1 MEQLVFGN
9 MPKSEPSL
17 RALHET
23 PASRVLSVGAQAA
36 SNLELLAVVLRD
48 PDTALRLLAEYPALR
63 DLFNAPEIELQTVK
77 GIGPGSVAVVK
88 AALELGRRLTTET
101 DKDRPQIR
109 CPADAAGLLMT
120 QMSHLEQEDLRVMLL
135 DTRNRVIS
143 IETIYKGS
151 VNTSMVRISEV
162 LRPAIRANC
171 PAMIVAHNHPSGDVS
186 PSPEDVAV
194 TKELIQAGQLLDVEI
209 LDHLV
214 IGRQA
219 FVSLKELGL
228 AFE

>member
-9 MPKSEPSL
+9 MPKSEPTL
-17 RALHET
+17 RVLHET
-23 PASRVLSVGAQAA
+23 PAARVLSAGAQAA

-63 DLFNAPEIELQTVK
+63 DLFNAPEIELQTIK
-77 GIGPGSVAVVK
+77 GVGPGSAAIVK

-101 DKDRPQIR
+101 DQDRPQIR
-109 CPADAAGLLMT
+109 CPADAASLLMA
-120 QMSHLEQEDLRVMLL
+120 QMSHLEQEELRVMLL
-135 DTRNRVIS
+135 DTRNRVID
-143 IETIYKGS
+143 IVPIYRGS
-151 VNTSMVRISEV
+151 VNTSMVRIAEV

-171 PAMIVAHNHPSGDVS
+171 PAMIVAHNHPSSDVS

-209 LDHLV
+209 LDHIV
-214 IGRQA
+214 VGRQKYA
-219 FVSLKELGL
+219 SLKELKL